1 MSKREDH
8 SVSIIPLT
16 PSIIHHRATWNYVF
30 ACPGHSINIVPWGWS
45 TPLRLRLSRVDTL
58 CPDIH
63 LKAQVHATVTES
75 EGAFHNSH
83 LFCQSFI
90 HYRAFVWSPKTS
102 HQNGPQVNFTISRF
116 ISGASLSFAPKP
128 CSEKLVQPLQFF
140 LASST
145 QDLSNFHEFE
155 QTPDRRT
162 GKPGILQSMEL

>member
-1 MSKREDH
+1 MFLLVQVTLSTLFLGDDQPLSGLGSLE
-8 SVSIIPLT
+8 LT
-16 PSIIHHRATWNYVF
+16 P
-30 ACPGHSINIVPWGWS
+30 
-45 TPLRLRLSRVDTL
+45 L

-155 QTPDRRT
+155 QTPDSGGQGSLAFCSPWSCKALDMT
-162 GKPGILQSMEL
+162 